1 MAKKNFY
8 GVRVG
13 KIPGIYGTWEECQS
27 QINGVSGAVFKGF
40 ATKEEA
46 EAFVGENPQT
56 AAETKIQRKEI
67 TQAKKE
73 VGIQGKEKTQAETG
87 TRGGCDIENGMKEP
101 MVERQEDTE
110 AVAYVDGS
118 YDAGNKAFS
127 YGIVFF
133 YGGREQHFS
142 QKITDSD
149 LAEMHNVA
157 GEIQGAQKAMEYCL
171 ERQIASITIYH
182 DYEGIAK
189 WCTGEWRAK
198 KTGTIA
204 YAEFF
209 KKASKQLKVRFV
221 KVKGHAGDE
230 YNELADKLARQA
242 LDLEW

>member
-8 GVRVG
+8 GVRIG
-13 KIPGIYGTWEECQS
+13 KIPGIYETWEECQS

-46 EAFVGENPQT
+46 EAFVGKHPK
-56 AAETKIQRKEI
+56 AAKETNIQRE
-67 TQAKKE
+67 
-73 VGIQGKEKTQAETG
+73 EKTQAKTDAKTDCKIET
-87 TRGGCDIENGMKEP
+87 DMKESV
-101 MVERQEDTE
+101 VERLEDTE

-133 YGGREQHFS
+133 YDGRQQYFS
-142 QKITDSD
+142 EKITDSD

-171 ERQIASITIYH
+171 EHQIASITIYH

-198 KTGTIA
+198 KAGTIA

-209 KKASKQLKVRFV
+209 KKASKRLKIRFV

-242 LDLEW
+242 LNLER